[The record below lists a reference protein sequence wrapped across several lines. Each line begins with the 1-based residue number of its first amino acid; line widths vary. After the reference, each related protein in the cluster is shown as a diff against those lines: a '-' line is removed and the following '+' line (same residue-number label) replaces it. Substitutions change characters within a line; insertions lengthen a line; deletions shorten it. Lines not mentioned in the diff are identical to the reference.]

1 MYLEITQYNYKYNI
15 SLMPVTFSTF
25 SFAPKS
31 FYMLRLVK
39 NVKCVLVLLCISTAV
54 CAQQKTKKALFIIA
68 DGIPADVIE
77 KLATPNLDAISK
89 QGNYLRIHVGG
100 DKDSYNQTPTIS
112 AVGYN
117 SLLTGTWV
125 NKHNVWDNDIKAPNY
140 NYPTIFRLFKNQ
152 YPYKKTAIFSS
163 WLDNRTKLAGDGL
176 PETNNLHIDYKADG
190 FELDTINFRHDKQR
204 DFMHRIDEKVIAEAS
219 ATIKK
224 NAPDLSWVYLEY
236 TDDMGHMYGDSPQ
249 FYTAV
254 QMMDKQVGKIW
265 EAIQYRQ
272 KNFNEEWLI
281 YITTDHGR
289 DEKTG
294 KGHGGQSTRQR
305 STWVVTNAKALN
317 SYAKYYYPG
326 IVDIMPSVA
335 QFMNVNIPAAT
346 KREVDGISLTGP
358 VSVAQANAILV
369 QGNIDVS
376 WKALNKGENVK
387 IWVSATNNVK
397 EGKPDDYKLLGE
409 VPADTQHALITV
421 KDMPS
426 TFYKVVIE
434 GKYNTVN
441 KWIAPEVKK

>member
-1 MYLEITQYNYKYNI
+1 MIGSSIKIGNLVM
-15 SLMPVTFSTF
+15 LLLFAVTIAS
-25 SFAPKS
+25 
-31 FYMLRLVK
+31 
-39 NVKCVLVLLCISTAV
+39 
-54 CAQQKTKKALFIIA
+54 AQQKVKKALFIIA

-77 KLATPNLDAISK
+77 KVPTPNLDVIAK
-89 QGNYLRIHVGG
+89 HGKYLRAHVGG
-100 DKDSYNQTPTIS
+100 DKDTYSQTPTIS

-140 NYPTIFRLFKNQ
+140 NYPTIFRLFKDQ
-152 YPYKKTAIFSS
+152 YPNKKISVFSS
-163 WLDNRTKLAGDGL
+163 WLDNRTKLVGDSL
-176 PETNNLHIDYKADG
+176 AATNYIKVDYHADG
-190 FELDTINFRHDKQR
+190 YELDTVNFKHDKENAY
-204 DFMHRIDEKVIAEAS
+204 MHRIDERVIEEAS
-219 ATIKK
+219 KNIKK

-254 QMMDKQVGKIW
+254 EMMDKQMGKIW

-281 YITTDHGR
+281 FITTDHGR
-289 DEKTG
+289 DERTG
-294 KGHGGQSTRQR
+294 KEHGGQSARQR
-305 STWVVTNAKALN
+305 STWMVTNAKGFDN
-317 SYAKYYYPG
+317 YEKYYYPG

-335 QFMNVNIPAAT
+335 RFMNIVIPVNY
-346 KREVDGISLTGP
+346 KREIDGISLTGP
-358 VSVAQANAILV
+358 VSIVEPKVNLV
-369 QGNIDVS
+369 QGAIDVS
-376 WKALNKGENVK
+376 WKALNKDEKVK

-409 VPADTQHALITV
+409 FSADTEHALISV

-426 TFYKVVIE
+426 TFYKVVLE

-441 KWIAPEVKK
+441 KWIVPENKK